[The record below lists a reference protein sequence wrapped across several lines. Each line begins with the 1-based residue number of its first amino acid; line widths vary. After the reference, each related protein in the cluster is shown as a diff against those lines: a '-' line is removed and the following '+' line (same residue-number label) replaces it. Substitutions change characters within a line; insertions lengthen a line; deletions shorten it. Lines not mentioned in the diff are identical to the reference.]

1 MNNKQ
6 KELFYSFPI
15 YGMTAEDLSYSNDNI
30 KDVKDMLDAGI
41 KVIQYREKKKKFKYM
56 YDQLVIIR
64 QMTKEA
70 GAMLIVDDFVGLA
83 LAVGADGVHVGQ
95 EDIPVEAIKAI
106 APKDFIVGVSTH
118 KPEHAQRAVESGAD
132 YIGVGPIYATQ
143 TKEDVCDPV
152 GLDYLDYVAAN
163 VKIPFVAIGGIK
175 ENNIDDVFESGCN
188 LACLVTGIVGQS
200 DIKKVIRDLKRVY
213 DESKE

>member
-1 MNNKQ
+1 MNDKQ

-118 KPEHAQRAVESGAD
+118 KLEHAQRAVESGAD

-143 TKEDVCDPV
+143 TKEDVCNPV

-200 DIKKVIRDLKRVY
+200 DIKKVVRDLKRVY

>member
-1 MNNKQ
+1 MK
-6 KELFYSFPI
+6 
-15 YGMTAEDLSYSNDNI
+15 
-30 KDVKDMLDAGI
+30 
-41 KVIQYREKKKKFKYM
+41 
-56 YDQLVIIR
+56 
-64 QMTKEA
+64 
-70 GAMLIVDDFVGLA
+70 
-83 LAVGADGVHVGQ
+83 
-95 EDIPVEAIKAI
+95 
-106 APKDFIVGVSTH
+106 
-118 KPEHAQRAVESGAD
+118 AD
-132 YIGVGPIYATQ
+132 YIGVGPIYATK

-200 DIKKVIRDLKRVY
+200 DIKKVVRDLKRVY